1 MSDQGWVVLLHSH
14 KIGLEPYGVS
24 FHVGSQQTDPSQWE
38 IAIGKAAMLFKM
50 LLFKGIQLNMIN
62 LGGGFPAKY
71 RSEIPSV
78 EAYTDAIMTAMHRH
92 FGSDIPEIMIEP
104 GRSLV
109 ADAGLIQSEVV
120 LISQKSYEDD
130 KRWVFLDIG
139 KFGGLAETMDECIK
153 YRIRTPWD
161 GNKVGSAILAGPTCD
176 SADILYEKTSY
187 ELPINLR
194 VGDKIQI
201 LSTGA
206 YTSTYASVGFNGFPP
221 LKTYCI

>member
-1 MSDQGWVVLLHSH
+1 MAYDLMKLAQKL
-14 KIGLEPYGVS
+14 GLELFGVS
-24 FHVGSQQTDPSQWE
+24 FHVGSQQTDPTQWE
-38 IAIGKAAMLFKM
+38 VPIGKVA
-50 LLFKGIQLNMIN
+50 LLFKELKNFGVELKMMN

-71 RSEIPSV
+71 RTSILDVDIYTHTINKAIECHFNGAIP
-78 EAYTDAIMTAMHRH
+78 T
-92 FGSDIPEIMIEP
+92 IMIEP

-109 ADAGLIQSEVV
+109 ADAGIIQSEVV
-120 LISQKSYEDD
+120 LIAQKSYQDN

-153 YRIRTPWD
+153 YRICTPWD
-161 GNKVGSAILAGPTCD
+161 GSKVAPVILAGPTCD
-176 SADILYEKTSY
+176 SADILYEKANY
-187 ELPINLR
+187 ELPINLA